1 MMKVYI
7 NNKKN
12 SNLHLHQPFN
22 KRIWL
27 MKRERTHRIL
37 HHFSFGERFDE
48 TMMNAYCVGNKYIA
62 YTNHQ
67 FIGFLSTNKPA
78 GKVAEVKITIRRPD
92 GRMSDLQGK
101 AHCIGAKKETADN
114 IPTLP
119 QAFKEQKS
127 HSLLGHFLHAV
138 PCTAK
143 NAPISQRGCTPL
155 DTPACHAA

>member
-1 MMKVYI
+1 
-7 NNKKN
+7 
-12 SNLHLHQPFN
+12 
-22 KRIWL
+22 

-114 IPTLP
+114 LPTLP

-127 HSLLGHFLHAV
+127 HSLLGHFLLFH
-138 PCTAK
+138 
-143 NAPISQRGCTPL
+143 S
-155 DTPACHAA
+155 

>member
-1 MMKVYI
+1 MKVYI

-78 GKVAEVKITIRRPD
+78 GKVAEVKITIRRPV
-92 GRMSDLQGK
+92 GCPTCKEKHIASEQRKRPPITYRHFRRLLRNRK
-101 AHCIGAKKETADN
+101 AIAY
-114 IPTLP
+114 
-119 QAFKEQKS
+119 
-127 HSLLGHFLHAV
+127 
-138 PCTAK
+138 
-143 NAPISQRGCTPL
+143 
-155 DTPACHAA
+155 

>member
-78 GKVAEVKITIRRPD
+78 GKVAEVKITIRRHIASEQRKRPPITY
-92 GRMSDLQGK
+92 RHFRRLLRNRK
-101 AHCIGAKKETADN
+101 AIAY
-114 IPTLP
+114 
-119 QAFKEQKS
+119 
-127 HSLLGHFLHAV
+127 
-138 PCTAK
+138 
-143 NAPISQRGCTPL
+143 
-155 DTPACHAA
+155 

>member
-1 MMKVYI
+1 
-7 NNKKN
+7 
-12 SNLHLHQPFN
+12 
-22 KRIWL
+22 

-92 GRMSDLQGK
+92 GRMSDLHVAVRATGL
-101 AHCIGAKKETADN
+101 ACCVDRIDCAKCLVIVLTDN
-114 IPTLP
+114 NVDIRVTL
-119 QAFKEQKS
+119 
-127 HSLLGHFLHAV
+127 
-138 PCTAK
+138 
-143 NAPISQRGCTPL
+143 
-155 DTPACHAA
+155 

>member
-1 MMKVYI
+1 
-7 NNKKN
+7 
-12 SNLHLHQPFN
+12 
-22 KRIWL
+22 

-48 TMMNAYCVGNKYIA
+48 TMMNAYC
-62 YTNHQ
+62 
-67 FIGFLSTNKPA
+67 TNKPA

-114 IPTLP
+114 LPTLP

>member
-1 MMKVYI
+1 MKVSI
-7 NNKKN
+7 NIKN
-12 SNLHLHQPFN
+12 DSGLHLHQTLN
-22 KRIWL
+22 KRIGL
-27 MKRERTHRIL
+27 MKRERQHNAAHR
-37 HHFSFGERFDE
+37 FSFGKRFDE
-48 TMMNAYCVGNKYIA
+48 TLMKSYCISCQYIRLS
-62 YTNHQ
+62 NHQ

-114 IPTLP
+114 LPTLP

>member
-1 MMKVYI
+1 
-7 NNKKN
+7 
-12 SNLHLHQPFN
+12 
-22 KRIWL
+22 

-114 IPTLP
+114 LPTLP

-143 NAPISQRGCTPL
+143 NAPISPTGLHPSGHPRLPCGMS
-155 DTPACHAA
+155 AAGRQ